1 MPRSRRAVP
10 ARPPLRLLHGSAAEG
25 APQAPAAAAV
35 NALVL
40 QGGGA
45 LGSYQAGAFEALAAR
60 AQELHWV
67 AGISIGAINAA
78 LIAGN
83 PAPLR
88 AQRLREFWERVSLA
102 VPLLPDPPDLPQP
115 MRGWWDG
122 SMALWGMWSGVSG
135 FFAPRPWWNW
145 WPQHPASWYD
155 TAPLRGTLLELVDF
169 ELLNDGPMRFSVG
182 AVDVQSGNFEY
193 FDNRRQ
199 RIGPEHIMASG
210 ALPPGFA
217 PVPIDGRWY
226 WDGGLVS
233 NTPLAYVLSRLQA
246 DPDTPVTIFQID
258 LFSARGQVPH
268 TLQEAVERDKDIR
281 YSSRT
286 RLVSDLMRERHH
298 WHLRL
303 RRLAELL
310 PPEQRASAEVQELLA
325 GTRDPAMTLVHVIL
339 SGKERSAHFK
349 DYEFSRLSMNERWQA
364 GQSDMRAALQ
374 LLDEQPPPRPG
385 RLRVLDHQAG
395 ARAVRDDPPPLAQ
408 PADGAAAPDDQKR

>member
-1 MPRSRRAVP
+1 MARARRSRQA
-10 ARPPLRLLHGSAAEG
+10 PLELLQGGAGA
-25 APQAPAAAAV
+25 APQAAAPAAV

-45 LGSYQAGAFEALAAR
+45 LGAYQAGAYEMLAAR
-60 AQELHWV
+60 ADDVHWV

-83 PAPLR
+83 PR
-88 AQRLREFWERVSLA
+88 ERRVQRLREFWQRVSLS
-102 VPLLPDPPDLPQP
+102 VPLLPDPQLPQEL
-115 MRGWWDG
+115 RGWWDG
-122 SMALWGMWSGVSG
+122 SMALWGAWAGVAG
-135 FFAPRPWWNW
+135 FFAPRPWWQW
-145 WPQHPASWYD
+145 WPSSPASWYD
-155 TAPLRGTLLELVDF
+155 TAPLRDTLEQLVDF
-169 ELLNDGPMRFSVG
+169 DLLNDGPMRFSVG

-193 FDNRRQ
+193 FDNRSQ

-210 ALPPGFA
+210 ALPPGFG

-233 NTPLAYVLSRLQA
+233 NTPLAYVLSHLQA
-246 DPDTPVTIFQID
+246 EPDTPVTLFQID

-268 TLQEAVERDKDIR
+268 TLADAAEREKDIR

-286 RLVSDLMRERHH
+286 RLVSDLLRERHH
-298 WHLRL
+298 WHLKL
-303 RRLAELL
+303 QRLAALL
-310 PPEQRASAEVQELLA
+310 PPAQQASAEVQQLLA

-339 SGKERSAHFK
+339 TGKDQDSHFK
-349 DYEFSRLSMNERWQA
+349 DYDFSRLSMTERWRA
-364 GQSDMRAALQ
+364 GQHDMQAALR

-395 ARAVRDDPPPLAQ
+395 AHAVRDDPPAHAQ
-408 PADGAAAPDDQKR
+408 TAQAEGAGAPAGQKR